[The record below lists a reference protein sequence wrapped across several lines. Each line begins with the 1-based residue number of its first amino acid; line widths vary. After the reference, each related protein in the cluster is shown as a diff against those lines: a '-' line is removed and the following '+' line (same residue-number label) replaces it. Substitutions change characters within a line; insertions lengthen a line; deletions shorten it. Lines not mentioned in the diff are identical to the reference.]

1 MSESI
6 IGALIGAGITL
17 ITTIATLL
25 TNLKIEKNRSQHEF
39 DVKQREIKIE
49 KLNDIY
55 LKLISIINLYPDV
68 SPNDILTCVEY
79 PPNYL
84 QENFDVVLRSL
95 DYQIED
101 YEKLLQNTGINSER
115 KNDIET
121 QISNRKYSKQKILK
135 IHDKYNKAKEQ
146 YKSFCESD
154 KMVFDLYAGQNVRN
168 CLVEF
173 EVVIH
178 NVFISGHKAG
188 DEGDPINNIIQVSRR
203 KLIDNIRSDI

>member
-1 MSESI
+1 MLKSI
-6 IGALIGAGITL
+6 T
-17 ITTIATLL
+17 TLL
-25 TNLKIEKNRSQHEF
+25 TNLKIEKIRSQHEI
-39 DVKQREIKIE
+39 DEKQREIKIE

-95 DYQIED
+95 DYQITD
-101 YEKLLQNTGINSER
+101 YEKLLQNTDINFER
-115 KNDIET
+115 KNDIEV
-121 QISNRKYSKQKILK
+121 QISNRKYSKQKILE
-135 IHDKYNKAKEQ
+135 IQDKYNKAKEQ
-146 YKSFCESD
+146 YEAFYKSY
-154 KMVFDLYAGQNVRN
+154 KNVFDLYAGQNVRD

-173 EVVIH
+173 EVVIR